1 MIYCLTKDSVIMTL
15 LWITLLLLH
24 QGYTLVPVVTVE
36 LGQSVILTCAFG
48 RKYQSNTWLYW
59 YKQSAGDTLKLI
71 GMLQRRIIPKYGPDF
86 SDSRFSITYVGDSSN
101 LTILTTAQK
110 DEGMYHCAELDTMES
125 MWSGT
130 YLSIK
135 GNSKSTSTYTVVQQ
149 STVSQTLQCSLLS
162 DTENTTCSGDPS
174 VFWFKARSDK
184 SYPDFIYT
192 EGEKAE
198 NSEKRS
204 DSQKRCIYNFSKNV
218 SFSDAGTYYCAVA
231 TCGQILF
238 GNERDLQIDK
248 TNGINVLVV
257 TIICLVI
264 SVIGNIVFICFR
276 TQRSACERLK
286 ERSSSQRRRNFS
298 QKENDTKGRPD
309 LNYAA
314 LHFSEG
320 RTSTG
325 KKKRE
330 LMTDCVYS
338 QVKGSV

>member
-1 MIYCLTKDSVIMTL
+1 MTL

-24 QGYTLVPVVTVE
+24 QVYTLVPVVTVE

-71 GMLQRRIIPKYGPDF
+71 GMLQRSISPNYGPYF

-101 LTILTTAQK
+101 LTILTTAQN

-149 STVSQTLQCSLLS
+149 PTVSQTLQCSLLS
-162 DTENTTCSGDPS
+162 DSENTTCSGDPS
-174 VFWFKARSDK
+174 VFWFRARSDK
-184 SYPDFIYT
+184 SYPDVIYT

-218 SFSDAGTYYCAVA
+218 SSSYAGTYYCAVA

-238 GNERDLQIDK
+238 GKERDPQIDK
-248 TNGINVLVV
+248 TNEINVLVV
-257 TIICLVI
+257 TVICLVI

-286 ERSSSQRRRNFS
+286 ESSSSQRRRNFS

-314 LHFSEG
+314 LHFSDG
-320 RTSTG
+320 RTSTS
-325 KKKRE
+325 KEKRE
-330 LMTDCVYS
+330 LMTECVYS
-338 QVKGSV
+338 PVKGSV